1 MSKLKKILLISILAI
16 LTVAT
21 NTTVFAS
28 TKDILETVGDIEYS
42 SEFNKWLEL
51 SNDEKMKV
59 KTPVPFEVLNTNY
72 ESKNPIDIVQSV
84 GSTLESR
91 YTLQDYIPENMVVR
105 NQMQTGSCWAF
116 ASLGVLESNLALTN
130 YYNDKEAK
138 VYDLSERHMEYSASR
153 EFKNGK
159 INKFG
164 LNRPLG
170 KGGNYLISTS
180 YLTNGMG
187 AIEEKE
193 MPFINELN
201 EIDISEIENKEVV
214 TQLYDTVV
222 FPPQSSKEDTTEIKN
237 EMKQHI
243 KQYGAIEA
251 GIHGAQILSDYYNND
266 TGAMYADNEENCPQ
280 NHDVIIVGWDDNY
293 PVGNF
298 NELHRPKNNGAWI
311 ARNSWGTKQTFSMEE
326 MKAVIFEALKQ
337 ECISRGWTNPSLIPN
352 DIAKAIFS
360 ELGYG
365 IDGDSAYLVI
375 GDKGFIYISYEDVNV
390 YKTLNGIQKAD
401 DKVTYDH
408 LYQYDENGMTICLPL
423 SVDTTY
429 LASKFEKESDKK
441 EYITGVSIFA
451 PETYTVSVY
460 ANTAS
465 DDIKKANMKKVISS
479 W

>member
-1 MSKLKKILLISILAI
+1 MSKFKKILLILILAI

-170 KGGNYLISTS
+170 KGGNY
-180 YLTNGMG
+180 GM
-187 AIEEKE
+187 
-193 MPFINELN
+193 INRN
-201 EIDISEIENKEVV
+201 IN
-214 TQLYDTVV
+214 
-222 FPPQSSKEDTTEIKN
+222 
-237 EMKQHI
+237 
-243 KQYGAIEA
+243 
-251 GIHGAQILSDYYNND
+251 
-266 TGAMYADNEENCPQ
+266 AD
-280 NHDVIIVGWDDNY
+280 
-293 PVGNF
+293 
-298 NELHRPKNNGAWI
+298 
-311 ARNSWGTKQTFSMEE
+311 
-326 MKAVIFEALKQ
+326 
-337 ECISRGWTNPSLIPN
+337 
-352 DIAKAIFS
+352 
-360 ELGYG
+360 
-365 IDGDSAYLVI
+365 
-375 GDKGFIYISYEDVNV
+375 
-390 YKTLNGIQKAD
+390 
-401 DKVTYDH
+401 
-408 LYQYDENGMTICLPL
+408 
-423 SVDTTY
+423 
-429 LASKFEKESDKK
+429 
-441 EYITGVSIFA
+441 
-451 PETYTVSVY
+451 
-460 ANTAS
+460 
-465 DDIKKANMKKVISS
+465 
-479 W
+479 